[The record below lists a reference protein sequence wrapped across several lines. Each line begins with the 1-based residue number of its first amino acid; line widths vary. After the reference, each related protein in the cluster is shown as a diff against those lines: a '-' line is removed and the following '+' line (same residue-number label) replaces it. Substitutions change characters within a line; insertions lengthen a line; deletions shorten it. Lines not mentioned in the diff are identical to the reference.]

1 MRKSYWWLGLVLVA
15 ACSGESPAECT
26 GTDAECLFSSMTFHD
41 FDLEPGP
48 ALALSS
54 VRTDALID
62 LWARDYAADGELSPV
77 RVSGPESLSFVGAGI
92 GEGFTFSWDD
102 SFGCRPAF
110 CFSAC
115 PRNARCVAASSCSEM
130 VRDGQT
136 SGVTQHWLTFEKP
149 VEHTVELDLMV
160 APVSG
165 PGCAG
170 GVAALLEA
178 ASTEIQ
184 VGPAARITVEVPGSG
199 PGTGTN
205 DEPPPTDACAGGLHA
220 STAACTPLGSGGS
233 LDTCISRSE
242 YASATGMSLP
252 ASAAPDGTSGCMD
265 TQRGVV
271 VKPCAIG
278 STCRVGSACGGGS
291 TFGGVCGR

>member
-1 MRKSYWWLGLVLVA
+1 MRGSYWWLGLALVA
-15 ACSGESPAECT
+15 ACSGESPAECN
-26 GTDAECLFSSMTFHD
+26 GTDAECLFASMTFHD
-41 FDLEPGP
+41 FDREPGA

-62 LWARDYAADGELSPV
+62 LWARDYAPESELSAV
-77 RVSGPESLSFVGAGI
+77 RVSGPESLSFEGAGM
-92 GEGFTFSWDD
+92 GEEFTLSWDD
-102 SFGCRPAF
+102 QFGCRPAF
-110 CFSAC
+110 CFSSC
-115 PRNARCVAASSCSEM
+115 PKNARCFAASSCSEM

-165 PGCAG
+165 PGCPE
-170 GVAALLEA
+170 GVAALIEA

-184 VGPAARITVEVPGSG
+184 VGPAARISVEVPGLV
-199 PGTGTN
+199 PGT
-205 DEPPPTDACAGGLHA
+205 EPPPPADSCGGGLHA

-242 YASATGMSLP
+242 YESRTGMSLP
-252 ASAAPDGTSGCMD
+252 ASAAPDGTTGCMD
-265 TQRGVV
+265 TQTGAV
-271 VKPCAIG
+271 VKPCAVG
-278 STCRVGSACGGGS
+278 STCRVGSDCGGGS
-291 TFGGVCGR
+291 TFGGVCAR